1 MKKKGKGRKTATKRA
16 KKRAAKKSKKELNP
30 AEVLKNISAMVEAE
44 AEELAGAVIEEGK
57 KGQLPTVRYLFEV
70 AHIYPQPPEGTVSTA
85 EEESFAKTLL
95 DRLNIPESPVIHD
108 LYENGEDVVVIPA
121 RAEEEKKTQASESEE
136 EKDNV
141 QV

>member
-1 MKKKGKGRKTATKRA
+1 MKKKGKGKKTATKRA